1 MDIPRA
7 PALGLFLDNVYYKW
21 YNRTYGNDGIHEKL
35 DWTEYEVMK
44 FLIGNNYF
52 CKFFA
57 KFFNFYQIFLYG
69 LTSFSP
75 LFNRIQ

>member
-35 DWTEYEVMK
+35 DWMEYEVMK

-57 KFFNFYQIFLYG
+57 KIFNFY
-69 LTSFSP
+69 
-75 LFNRIQ
+75 